1 MYATYHPAHRHT
13 ASRPRPLSQG
23 RRRAVRRSTLAT
35 VIAIAFTCALHPS
48 VAHATNVDLG
58 ADGAAPQ
65 ASTLDAVVVTG
76 SRSNNRTVKNSST
89 PIDVISADTLA
100 ATGQASLLD
109 ALQRTLPSLSQ
120 IGGYQSDQ
128 ESLIR
133 GYQLRNLS
141 PGYTLVLVNGKRR
154 NASAYVSGAN
164 GGGYPGHSW
173 TDLALIPVSAI
184 DHVEVLRD
192 GASALYG
199 SDAITGVINVI
210 LKSQAE
216 GGAVSVESGQSFDGD
231 GSRTTIR
238 GNLGLPWGQDGFIN
252 ISAESTREHHAI
264 RPRRYID
271 GYLSYPAIDANGNP
285 IALGGNNSLPAGATP
300 NPAEA
305 TRNEQANTILSSPS
319 YDLKSAALNL
329 GHGLGQDAQFYAT
342 ATASDRTSQA
352 IQNFRLPAT
361 IFGTY
366 DAPDVLAVWP
376 DGFLPVLESKEQEY
390 TGTAGV
396 KGRLAGWD
404 YDLSLTGNRDTV
416 RTYTLHSANF
426 SLAYPGAPTDFY
438 DGKVDYQQDIA
449 NLDLRRAFEVGAF
462 STPLEVSA
470 GAEYQHET
478 YQRSAGQWESYTGYG
493 ASAFVG
499 YSTADA
505 VKATRNG
512 KAVYVGAAT
521 NVTSRWYVDVAGRWE
536 DHSDFGSVSTGRL
549 TTRFDFTDTFGVRAT
564 VSNGFHA
571 PSLGAQYYQA
581 TGSCPCGT
589 TLVAQNGSPAALAL
603 GATPLRPEKAN
614 NYSAGITW
622 DPSPAFH
629 LALDAYQI
637 DIRDQLGQSSQI
649 GYNAQDPNQ
658 ITDNSGA
665 VLSAAQK
672 NAIDALLGTA
682 GISILNGDAFYA
694 SYFTNVGDTRTRG
707 LELTVE
713 ANQSTGW
720 GDLRWSYAAN
730 VGRTTITKVRQIPAV
745 LQGLPNINLLTESSE
760 YALRYRTPQ
769 YTQVAGLGWHRG
781 RWGGNLDFTYY
792 GPIKRLSNNV
802 KYELP
807 PVLVA
812 NLSGSIDLGTGWS
825 VDLGVNN
832 LFDKRTRKVPAA
844 ARSASDVASI
854 ESTYDPGD
862 TLSAIGGFWY
872 GRINYRF

>member
-1 MYATYHPAHRHT
+1 MHRLPLSNG
-13 ASRPRPLSQG
+13 APRP
-23 RRRAVRRSTLAT
+23 ARRSPLAA
-35 VIAIAFTCALHPS
+35 VITAALACAALPS
-48 VAHATNVDLG
+48 AAGAAEPALK
-58 ADGAAPQ
+58 ADGATAA
-65 ASTLDAVVVTG
+65 ASTLDTVVVTG

-89 PIDVISADTLA
+89 PIDVISADALA

-109 ALQRTLPSLSQ
+109 ALQRTLPSLAQ

-164 GGGYPGHSW
+164 GGGYPGHAW

-238 GNLGLPWGQDGFIN
+238 ANLGLPWGQDGFVN
-252 ISAESTREHHAI
+252 IAAESTTQQHAN

-271 GYLSYPAIDANGNP
+271 GYLSYPAVDANGNLVK
-285 IALGGNNSLPAGATP
+285 LGANNSLPAGATA

-305 TRNEQANTILSSPS
+305 TRNDQANTILSSPS
-319 YDLKSAALNL
+319 YDLKSAAVNI
-329 GHGLGQDAQFYAT
+329 GHGIGEDAQFYAT
-342 ATASDRTSQA
+342 VTASDRTSEA

-366 DAPDVLAVWP
+366 NAPSVLDVWP
-376 DGFLPVLESKEQEY
+376 DGFLPVLETKEQEY

-396 KGRLAGWD
+396 KGQVAGWD
-404 YDLSLTGNRDTV
+404 YDVSLTGNRDTI
-416 RTYTLHSANF
+416 RTYTNDSANF
-426 SLAYPGAPTDFY
+426 SLQYPGAPTDFY
-438 DGKVDYQQDIA
+438 DGKLDYKQGIA
-449 NLDLRRAFEVGAF
+449 NLDLRRGFDVPIFA
-462 STPLEVSA
+462 TPLEISA
-470 GAEYQHET
+470 GTEYQHET

-493 ASAFVG
+493 AAAFVG

-505 VKATRNG
+505 VKATRNS
-512 KAVYVGAAT
+512 KAVYAGAAT
-521 NVTSRWYVDVAGRWE
+521 NLTSRWYLDLAGRYE

-549 TTRFDFTDTFGVRAT
+549 TTRLDFTDAFGVRAT

-589 TLVAQNGSPAALAL
+589 TLVAQNGSAAATAL
-603 GATPLRPEKAN
+603 GATPLQPEKAT
-614 NYSAGITW
+614 NYNSLGVTW
-622 DPSPAFH
+622 DPSQRLH
-629 LALDAYQI
+629 VALDAYQI
-637 DIRDQLGQSSQI
+637 DIRNQLGQSSQI
-649 GYNAQDPNQ
+649 GYNAQDPDN
-658 ITDNSGA
+658 ITDNSGT

-672 NAIDALLGTA
+672 RSIDALLGSA
-682 GISILNGDAFYA
+682 GISILSGDAFYA

-713 ANQSTGW
+713 ANQSTRW
-720 GDLRWSYAAN
+720 GELRWNYAAN
-730 VGRTTITKVRQIPAV
+730 VGRTTITKVRAIPEV
-745 LQGLPNINLLTESSE
+745 LQSLPNISLLTESSE
-760 YALRYRTPQ
+760 YALRYRTPK
-769 YTQVAGLGWHRG
+769 YTQVAGLGWQQG
-781 RWGGNLDFTYY
+781 RWGANLDFTYY
-792 GPIKRLSNNV
+792 GPIQRLNNGV

-807 PVLVA
+807 PVLVT
-812 NLSGSIDLGTGWS
+812 NVSGSVELGAGWS

-854 ESTYDPGD
+854 ETSDDTGD
-862 TLSAIGGFWY
+862 TLSTVGGVWY